1 MKNAVTNDLIRCST
15 CSRRIHYACDERAG
29 EDRESLEKY
38 RCQLCRLDDPADDSD
53 SEIKK
58 TILLPGEK
66 KSKKRGRPRKYPVA
80 ELLTIEEVR
89 KRKRT
94 RKRNVVEFG
103 GVPVVAPLTK
113 IVK

>member
-1 MKNAVTNDLIRCST
+1 MKSAVTNDLVHCTT
-15 CSRRIHYACDERAG
+15 CDRQAHYACDERAG
-29 EDRESLEKY
+29 EDREPLENY
-38 RCQLCRLDDPADDSD
+38 RCQLCRLNEPVEDSD

-66 KSKKRGRPRKYPVA
+66 KHKKRGRPRKYPVA

-89 KRKRT
+89 KRKRI